1 MVSNHRIV
9 QQAEINYLGWV
20 VKHQELKMLLGMGLS
35 LFAGKCAGWSDRA
48 QEREGYAL
56 EVAGTGL
63 ENPGSC

>member
-20 VKHQELKMLLGMGLS
+20 VKHQELKMLWGMVLS
-35 LFAGKCAGWSDRA
+35 LFVGKCAGWSDRV
-48 QEREGYAL
+48 QEHGGYAL
-56 EVAGTGL
+56 GVAGTGL